1 MPTHP
6 ITQPIH
12 HLSVLAL
19 LRACVP
25 PRDNIT
31 FDEALQIAE
40 RQATKLLELHGI
52 TDGPVPDSVITG
64 IPHIR
69 IINITR
75 LGNST
80 FVDGASMWDAKARRW
95 VILLNRDNTQQR
107 QRSTLAHEF
116 KHILDHPID
125 NLYKA
130 THRLRSSRQAEHAAT
145 YFAGCL
151 LIPRELLHRAWHG
164 GIRSPAALATLF
176 HASEHAITV
185 RLRQTGLIEDQLRG
199 SRDLYLS
206 APISQPPNSSQSRRY
221 AA

>member
-1 MPTHP
+1 MPTRP

-52 TDGPVPDSVITG
+52 NDGPVPDSVITG

-69 IINITR
+69 IINTSR
-75 LGNST
+75 LDNT
-80 FVDGASMWDAKARRW
+80 AVVDGACTWDTKTRRW
-95 VILLNRDNTQQR
+95 VILLNRASTMQR

-125 NLYKA
+125 NLYRA

-151 LIPRELLHRAWHG
+151 LIPRELLQRAWHS
-164 GIRSPAALATLF
+164 GIRSPAALAKLF
-176 HASEHAITV
+176 QASEHAVTV
-185 RLRQTGLIEDQLRG
+185 RLRQTGLIKSQLQD
-199 SRDLYLS
+199 SPDLYLS
-206 APISQPPNSSQSRRY
+206 APISQSPNSSQSRRY

>member
-1 MPTHP
+1 MPIRLT
-6 ITQPIH
+6 TQPIH

-25 PRDNIT
+25 PHDNIT
-31 FDEALQIAE
+31 FDEALRIAE
-40 RQATKLLELHGI
+40 RQATKLLELHRI
-52 TDGPVPDSVITG
+52 SDGPVPDSVITG

-69 IINITR
+69 IINTAR
-75 LGNST
+75 LGSST

-95 VILLNRDNTQQR
+95 VILLNRASTVQR

-151 LIPRELLHRAWHG
+151 LIPRELLHRAWHN
-164 GIRSPAALATLF
+164 GIRSPAALAELF
-176 HASEHAITV
+176 QASEHAITV
-185 RLRQTGLIEDQLRG
+185 RLRQTGLMENRLRV
-199 SRDLYLS
+199 SRRLYPS
-206 APISQPPNSSQSRRY
+206 APISQSLNSSQSRRY